1 MTRRAVEKSLP
12 AAASRAQRKAELIAT
27 IERQRIE
34 LLVEAERWQQSS
46 LGLNAG
52 WQRLEGSLKPFLKHY
67 RGVAYLAA
75 GALLVAGLRHP
86 RTLIRLTR
94 QAAAG
99 ALLLHRARHLLGK
112 VR

>member
-27 IERQRIE
+27 IERQRID
-34 LLVEAERWQQSS
+34 LLVDAERWQQRS

-52 WQRLEGSLKPFLKHY
+52 WRRLEGSLKPFLKHY

-75 GALLVAGLRHP
+75 GAPVLAVLAAP
-86 RTLIRLTR
+86 REP
-94 QAAAG
+94 
-99 ALLLHRARHLLGK
+99 
-112 VR
+112 